1 MPQGRPS
8 IAKNEQINNPQP
20 LGLAP
25 EITLLIHYAS
35 CVLVGSGELERNFQK
50 GLMGLDWVLE
60 KGFWQG
66 VETGL
71 EQSET
76 RGREASKEIIALV

>member
-25 EITLLIHYAS
+25 EIMLLIHYAS

-50 GLMGLDWVLE
+50 GLMGLD
-60 KGFWQG
+60 
-66 VETGL
+66 
-71 EQSET
+71 
-76 RGREASKEIIALV
+76 